1 MAQTT
6 KTRQRVRAG
15 LIVMSFFLFPV
26 TFYYLSPAVST
37 LGALEGVITGAV
49 LLFAAQFASALVLGR
64 AFCGWVC
71 PGAGGQE
78 ALFRARDRH
87 VAGGRWNWIKYFIWV
102 PWLGNIVFALVRLGV
117 RRVDPLY
124 MTNSGL
130 SAADVQGLATYIV
143 IIGLLVLAPSLVFG
157 RRAFCHYLCWMA
169 PFMVIGRR
177 LGDALRI
184 PALRLRAE
192 RERCTKCGTCTA
204 NCPMSLEVQAM
215 VGRGSM
221 RNDECILCGA
231 CADSCPKAAI
241 SLGWKAAKKS

>member
-1 MAQTT
+1 M
-6 KTRQRVRAG
+6 RQRVRAG
-15 LIVMSFFLFPV
+15 LIVMSFFLSPV
-26 TFYYLSPAVST
+26 TFYYLSPAIST
-37 LGALEGVITGAV
+37 MGALEGVITGAV
-49 LLFAAQFASALVLGR
+49 LVFAAQFVTALVLGR

-78 ALFRARDRH
+78 ALFRARDRR

-102 PWLGNIVFALVRLGV
+102 PWLGNIVVALARLGV

-124 MTNSGL
+124 MTKSGL
-130 SAADVQGLATYIV
+130 SAADVQGLVTYTV
-143 IIGLLVLAPSLVFG
+143 IIGLLVLTPALVFG

-177 LGDALRI
+177 LADALRI
-184 PALRLRAE
+184 PSLRLRPE

-215 VGRGSM
+215 VERGVM
-221 RNDECILCGA
+221 RNDECILCGV
-231 CADSCPKAAI
+231 CADNCPNATI
-241 SLGWKAAKKS
+241 SLGWKSAKKS